1 MQEMSER
8 YWKQFAAMEK
18 MVNYYN
24 SMSNWL
30 SQQVAQMAGQN
41 PQPQGGE
48 TSRERDA
55 KRAGSR

>member
-1 MQEMSER
+1 MER

-30 SQQVAQMAGQN
+30 SQQVAQMMGQN
-41 PQPQGGE
+41 QQQ
-48 TSRERDA
+48 
-55 KRAGSR
+55 